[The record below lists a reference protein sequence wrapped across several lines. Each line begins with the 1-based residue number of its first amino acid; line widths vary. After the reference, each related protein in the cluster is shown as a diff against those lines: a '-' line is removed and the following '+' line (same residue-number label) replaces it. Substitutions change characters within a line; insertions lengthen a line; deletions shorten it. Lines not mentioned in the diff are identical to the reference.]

1 MANPTDPVVDEAIAK
16 RDATRRQLGDL
27 YLERDTLQD
36 TLFDTA
42 KADLH
47 DMARVRLD
55 EVRDRIPPTE
65 ALLET
70 QVNGVTLAEKVRD
83 ERQRGEMRGE
93 VGHDGNA
100 LPPEVPDHRGR
111 VARLENLGEVIVE
124 QQPVGET
131 SVPTPYGPLNAP
143 DSTSTL
149 DPLIVTLLVYGGK
162 LALDRG
168 KEKLEDWQERR
179 TLEPLARAAMGD
191 AMQEQQLDELKSTN
205 AELAEQRQMLVGEM
219 AKQELDQPTREA
231 YWKEQ
236 FDQEVSKARV
246 VLDSQAP
253 DREGLTLST
262 DQLQVLQ
269 AERHALASGVCE
281 REAAR
286 EKVEPQ
292 VRLYAESGRATEAQL
307 DGYRQKL
314 RETDAPEIAERTAEL
329 HQQYFPDIQPPA
341 LDGPGRGGPG
351 DSGPGDGGPGD
362 SGPGGPDRDDR

>member
-1 MANPTDPVVDEAIAK
+1 MANPFDPAVDDAIAE
-16 RDATRRQLGDL
+16 RDATRRQLGEL
-27 YLERDTLQD
+27 YMERGTLQD
-36 TLFDTA
+36 VLFDTA
-42 KADLH
+42 KTDMH

-55 EVRDRIPPTE
+55 EVRDRIPPAE
-65 ALLET
+65 ALLQSQE
-70 QVNGVTLAEKVRD
+70 NGVALLANLRD
-83 ERQRGEMRGE
+83 QQPREGPMPIERDPNVLPLESPNEEEERQRRHKAHQREILSNLDE
-93 VGHDGNA
+93 VLPNDQSNQSSSIDPLLAGA
-100 LPPEVPDHRGR
+100 LLVGVIAGGGKTAYELGKDK
-111 VARLENLGEVIVE
+111 LGE
-124 QQPVGET
+124 
-131 SVPTPYGPLNAP
+131 
-143 DSTSTL
+143 
-149 DPLIVTLLVYGGK
+149 
-162 LALDRG
+162 
-168 KEKLEDWQERR
+168 WQERR

-205 AELAEQRQMLVGEM
+205 EELAKQRQMLVREM

-262 DQLQVLQ
+262 DQLPVLQ

-286 EKVEPQ
+286 EKVEPL

-351 DSGPGDGGPGD
+351 DSGPGDSGPGD